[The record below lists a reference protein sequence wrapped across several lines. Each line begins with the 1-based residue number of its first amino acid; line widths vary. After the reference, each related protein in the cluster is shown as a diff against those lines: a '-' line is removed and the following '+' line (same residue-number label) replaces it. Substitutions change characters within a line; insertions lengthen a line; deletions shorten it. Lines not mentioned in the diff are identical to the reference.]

1 MLGCGIAIGGS
12 NRIVVGSIDRHHYVL
27 TSDPRIIMVIDEDR
41 RGDREAFANAEEV
54 EVLVDNVVV
63 PVDLP
68 VLVLP
73 ASGLIETAASNIAI
87 WAGVS
92 SGNVWAVRS
101 VAGVEESARW
111 AEPAAAKPAAAA
123 WQRRRP
129 EAGRTRGL

>member
-27 TSDPRIIMVIDEDR
+27 TSDPRTIVVIDEDR

-63 PVDLP
+63 PVDFAG
-68 VLVLP
+68 VGIA
-73 ASGLIETAASNIAI
+73 ASAPIETAASNIAI

-92 SGNVWAVRS
+92 SDV
-101 VAGVEESARW
+101 
-111 AEPAAAKPAAAA
+111 
-123 WQRRRP
+123 
-129 EAGRTRGL
+129 